1 MVLGFL
7 QCPLEDL
14 EVYVVGSLRAC
25 SCVQGAPV
33 GLGTL
38 EDLELHVF
46 CRCLACKVVSGI
58 HVGPCPHQ
66 VREVPASCR
75 KSAKHFSKHI
85 RCHLN
90 IWALD

>member
-1 MVLGFL
+1 MMLGVL

-14 EVYVVGSLRAC
+14 EVYVAGSPRAC
-25 SCVQGAPV
+25 PCVQGAPI
-33 GLGTL
+33 GPGTL

-46 CRCLACKVVSGI
+46 CSCPACKVVLGI
-58 HVGPCPHQ
+58 HVGPRPLQ
-66 VREVPASCR
+66 DREVPASCR
-75 KSAKHFSKHI
+75 KSAKHLCKHI

>member
-14 EVYVVGSLRAC
+14 EVYVVGSLRA
-25 SCVQGAPV
+25 SPCVQGAPV
-33 GLGTL
+33 GPGTL

-46 CRCLACKVVSGI
+46 CSCPACKVVSGI
-58 HVGPCPHQ
+58 HVGPRPLQ

-75 KSAKHFSKHI
+75 KSAKHLCKHI